1 MTVRK
6 HRDGNANDELTDDAL
21 VDREACERH
30 EYMRLEQ
37 REPHLRDTTYREL
50 TGSKELLH
58 AWDRWSTTN
67 GAARLR
73 GLLTRL
79 PAGGPA

>member
-1 MTVRK
+1 MRK

-21 VDREACERH
+21 VQREDSERR

-50 TGSKELLH
+50 TGSKGLLR
-58 AWDRWSTTN
+58 AWERWSRTN
-67 GAARLR
+67 VAMRLR
-73 GLLTRL
+73 GLLSRFQ
-79 PAGGPA
+79 